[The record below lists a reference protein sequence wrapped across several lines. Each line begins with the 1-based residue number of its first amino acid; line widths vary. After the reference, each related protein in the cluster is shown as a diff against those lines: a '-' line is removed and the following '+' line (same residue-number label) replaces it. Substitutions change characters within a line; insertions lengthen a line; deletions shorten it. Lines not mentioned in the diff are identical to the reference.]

1 MKKSI
6 SVILIICLLLC
17 ALSLV
22 ACDTFDSGKTSI
34 VCTIIPEYDW
44 ILNVLGD
51 EKDNFDIKC
60 LCSNGV
66 DVHSYQ
72 ASINDTI
79 RISSCDMFVYAGG
92 ESQEWVDDVLA
103 NAKKKDKIVI
113 KELDVIG
120 DRALVEEEIGEHE
133 HEHEHEH
140 EEELD
145 EHVWLSLINA
155 QLVVSE
161 IAKQLGN
168 LDPANKDKYLSN
180 AAAYN
185 TQLSLLDEKYK
196 EAVQQSDK
204 KVLLFGDR
212 FPFRYMVEDYS
223 LSYYAA
229 FSGCSTEVNASVGMI
244 IDLAKKVDDNN
255 LSTVLR
261 LEDSDG
267 RIAQKIMESSSAT
280 QVLIMD
286 SMQAITMKKYNSG
299 HTYLYAMTSNLD
311 VIKLALK

>member
-1 MKKSI
+1 MKKSLSI
-6 SVILIICLLLC
+6 ILIICLLLC
-17 ALSLV
+17 CLSMI
-22 ACDTFDSGKTSI
+22 ACDSLDSDKTSI

-44 ILNVLGD
+44 VLNVLGD
-51 EKDNFDIKC
+51 EKDNFNITC

-79 RISSCDMFVYAGG
+79 KISTCDLFIYAGG

-103 NAKKKDKIVI
+103 NAKKQDKIVI

-120 DRALVEEEIGEHE
+120 DRALVEEEINGE
-133 HEHEHEH
+133 EHEH

-155 QLVVSE
+155 KLVVNE
-161 IAKQLGN
+161 IAKQLGII
-168 LDPANKDKYLSN
+168 DPANKEKYLAN
-180 AAAYN
+180 ADAYN
-185 TQLSLLDEKYK
+185 AELSSLDEKYK
-196 EAVQQSDK
+196 EAISNGDK
-204 KVLLFGDR
+204 KLLLFGDR

-255 LSTVLR
+255 LSTVLK

-280 QVLIMD
+280 QVLTLD
-286 SMQAITMKKYNSG
+286 SMQAITMKKYNNG
-299 HTYLYAMTSNLD
+299 HTYLYAMTQNLD

>member
-1 MKKSI
+1 MKKSLSI
-6 SVILIICLLLC
+6 ILIICLLLC
-17 ALSLV
+17 CLSMI
-22 ACDTFDSGKTSI
+22 ACDSLDSDKTSI

-44 ILNVLGD
+44 VLNVLGD
-51 EKDNFDIKC
+51 EKDNFNITC

-79 RISSCDMFVYAGG
+79 KISTCDLFIYAGG

-103 NAKKKDKIVI
+103 NAKKQDKIVI

-120 DRALVEEEIGEHE
+120 DRALVEEEINGE
-133 HEHEHEH
+133 EHEH

-155 QLVVSE
+155 KLVVNE
-161 IAKQLGN
+161 IAKKLGII
-168 LDPANKDKYLSN
+168 DPANKEKYLAN
-180 AAAYN
+180 AVAYN
-185 TQLSLLDEKYK
+185 AELSSLDEKYK
-196 EAVQQSDK
+196 EAISNGDK
-204 KVLLFGDR
+204 KLLLFGDR

-255 LSTVLR
+255 LSTVLK

-280 QVLIMD
+280 QVLTLD
-286 SMQAITMKKYNSG
+286 SMQAITMKKYNNG
-299 HTYLYAMTSNLD
+299 HTYLYAMTQNLD

>member
-1 MKKSI
+1 MKKSVSI
-6 SVILIICLLLC
+6 ILIFCLFLC
-17 ALSLV
+17 CLSLI
-22 ACDTFDSGKTSI
+22 ACDSLESDKTSI

-44 ILNVLGD
+44 VLNVLGD
-51 EKDNFDIKC
+51 EKDNFNITC

-79 RISSCDMFVYAGG
+79 KISTCDMFIYAGG

-103 NAKKKDKIVI
+103 NAKKQDKIVI

-120 DRALVEEEIGEHE
+120 DRALIEEEINGEEHE
-133 HEHEHEH
+133 DHEH

-155 QLVVSE
+155 KLVVGE
-161 IAKQLGN
+161 IAKQLGV
-168 LDPANKDKYLSN
+168 LDPANKDKYLAN
-180 AAAYN
+180 ANAYN
-185 TQLSLLDEKYK
+185 SQLSSLDENYK
-196 EAVQQSDK
+196 ETISSSSK
-204 KVLLFGDR
+204 KLLLFGDR

-244 IDLAKKVDDNN
+244 IDLAKKVDENN
-255 LSTVLR
+255 LSTVLK

-280 QVLIMD
+280 QVLTLD
-286 SMQAITMKKYNSG
+286 SMQAITMKKYNNG
-299 HTYLYAMTSNLD
+299 HTYLYAMTQNLD